1 MATVDLYIWKRP
13 AKDGKYPIS
22 VRITIN
28 RKPSYI
34 MTGQKLDNLDQWDS
48 KKQRVKNSHPNAVRL
63 NNFLLSELAKAND
76 KCLELE
82 TKGQASAKKVKVS
95 LKPVEEK
102 PVYFKEV
109 ADQYLKDQKALGN
122 YEVYKTEEGRFKRL
136 YAFFKSDR
144 ITFKDITPEF
154 LQRYLIF
161 LKQCKTPRYNENT
174 KVKSLSDRTITNYLI
189 SVRTI
194 YNRALTAKLASHD
207 DYPFGADGKIAIKLT
222 GSAKIGLEESEIRK
236 IELLDL
242 SEYSEIYH
250 HARNIWLMEFYF
262 AGMRVTDCL
271 LLKWTDFQNG
281 RLYYQMSKNGEH
293 GSVKVPEKAELII
306 DRYRDSE
313 SDVNNVHGLVFP
325 FLQGL
330 QSLDD
335 RMEVRRQVANTVHRL
350 NKAMGTIMSLI
361 GSTKNASQH
370 KARHSFAQRAEEKE
384 IHPKVLQKMYRHES
398 ILTTMIY
405 QSNFSFKKAD
415 NAIDMVLDF

>member
-34 MTGQKLDNLDQWDS
+34 MTGQKLDRLEQWDD
-48 KKQRVKNSHPNAVRL
+48 KKQRVKNSHPNSIRL

-76 KCLELE
+76 KALEME
-82 TKGQASAKKVKVS
+82 SKGHTSAKAVKTG

-102 PVYFKEV
+102 KVYFKDIANQFLE
-109 ADQYLKDQKALGN
+109 DQKALGN
-122 YEVYKTEEGRFKRL
+122 YDI
-136 YAFFKSDR
+136 FKSETSRLKRMYDFAKTDML
-144 ITFKDITPEF
+144 TFQDITPEF
-154 LQRYLIF
+154 LHRFVIF

-174 KVKSLSDRTITNYLI
+174 KVKPLSERTITNYLI

-194 YNRALTAKLASHD
+194 YNRAIRAKVASRD
-207 DYPFGADGKIAIKLT
+207 DYPFGADGKVAIKLT
-222 GSAKIGLEESEIRK
+222 GAAKIGLEEAEIKK
-236 IELLDL
+236 IEGLDL
-242 SEYSEIYH
+242 SEYSAIYH
-250 HARNIWLMEFYF
+250 HARNIWLIEFYF

-271 LLKWTDFQNG
+271 LLKWTDFQND

-293 GSVKVPEKAELII
+293 GSIKVPEKARPIF
-306 DRYRDSE
+306 DYYRASE
-313 SDVNNVHGLVFP
+313 NDAKNKHGLVFP
-325 FLQGL
+325 FLQEL
-330 QSLDD
+330 ESIDD
-335 RMEVRRQVANTVHRL
+335 RMELRRLIANTVNRL
-350 NKAMGTIMSLI
+350 NKAMAKIMSMI
-361 GSTKNASQH
+361 SSTKKASQH

-415 NAIDMVLDF
+415 IAIDSVLDF

>member
-34 MTGQKLDNLDQWDS
+34 MTGQKLDNLEQWDS

-63 NNFLLSELAKAND
+63 NNFLLSELAKVND

-82 TKGQASAKKVKVS
+82 TKGKASAKKVKVS

-102 PVYFKEV
+102 PAYFKDV
-109 ADQYLKDQKALGN
+109 ADQYLKDQEALGN
-122 YEVYKTEEGRFKRL
+122 YEIYKTEEGRFKRL
-136 YAFFKSDR
+136 YAFAKTDK

-154 LQRYLIF
+154 LQRFLIF

-174 KVKSLSDRTITNYLI
+174 KVKPLKERTITNYLI

-194 YNRALTAKLASHD
+194 YNRAITAKLVSRD
-207 DYPFGADGKIAIKLT
+207 DYPFGANGKIAIKLT
-222 GSAKIGLEESEIRK
+222 GSAKIGLEETEIKK
-236 IELLDL
+236 IDELDL

-250 HARNIWLMEFYF
+250 HARNIWLIEFYF

-293 GSVKVPEKAELII
+293 GSVKVPEKAQLII
-306 DRYRDSE
+306 DLYRDSRNN
-313 SDVNNVHGLVFP
+313 VNNTHGLVFP
-325 FLQGL
+325 FLQEL
-330 QSLDD
+330 PSIDD
-335 RMEVRRQVANTVHRL
+335 RMEVRKKIASAVHRL
-350 NKAMGTIMSLI
+350 NKAMATIMGLI

-384 IHPKVLQKMYRHES
+384 VHPKVLQKMYRHES

-415 NAIDMVLDF
+415 EAIDAVLDF